1 MGLSG
6 RQAAVFG
13 SGLVLGVAAVGA
25 WVVLND
31 RPPPPR
37 VAADVTARPVAA
49 AAPTAAPQARTDCGF
64 EPIAAKGEE
73 GDGQLPLPKDFSG
86 KTGAELEAVLVAGK
100 EAAAA
105 GRARDAEVA
114 FISACRAAKEAS
126 DQAMRLADAKYQL
139 ARHYALLAQSDGAS
153 KRSEMLQRAEKLYAD
168 SAFAFAAR
176 HGNGYDK
183 VGFANQGLAAVRQA
197 LAQAGVPA
205 QADTAAMGAAAGTDA
220 KAKPSTPATVAAA
233 PKPAPATMAAA
244 PTPAPVPA
252 PAPVAKSAAPKA
264 DPAPAAKADA
274 APADTDVVRAP
285 ARPAAT
291 AHAGRSRSDPA
302 ATAQAAKPRSEPV
315 PVRKAPAPA
324 GVAAR
329 SPKPSFDC
337 SKARSASEKMICS
350 DPELAQMD
358 RDLGRVHARARAQA
372 ADGRAF
378 QRESDREWT
387 RREQE
392 CRDRECLVDWYAQRR
407 AQLESPPAVEREP
420 GVAAGEAHAPADTED

>member
-1 MGLSG
+1 MGITA

-31 RPPPPR
+31 REPRPR
-37 VAADVTARPVAA
+37 VAADVTAKPAA
-49 AAPTAAPQARTDCGF
+49 TAQPTAAPQARTDCGF
-64 EPIAAKGEE
+64 EPIAAKGEQ

-86 KTGAELEAVLVAGK
+86 KTGVELEAVLVAGK

-105 GRARDAEVA
+105 GRTRDAEVA
-114 FISACRAAKEAS
+114 FISACRAANEAA
-126 DQAMRLADAKYQL
+126 DQPMRLADAKYQL
-139 ARHYALLAQSDGAS
+139 ARHYAQLAQSDGAS
-153 KRSEMLQRAEKLYAD
+153 KRTEMLQRAEKLYAD

-183 VGFANQGLAAVRQA
+183 VGFANQGLAQVRQA

-205 QADTAAMGAAAGTDA
+205 QADTAAMGAAPGPGE
-220 KAKPSTPATVAAA
+220 KAKPSTPPTAAAA
-233 PKPAPATMAAA
+233 PKPAPAPVAAA
-244 PTPAPVPA
+244 PVPAPAPA
-252 PAPVAKSAAPKA
+252 PAPVAKSTAP
-264 DPAPAAKADA
+264 KADA
-274 APADTDVVRAP
+274 APAETDVVRAP
-285 ARPAAT
+285 ARPATT
-291 AHAGRSRSDPA
+291 AQAGKPRAEST
-302 ATAQAAKPRSEPV
+302 ATAQAAKPRSEPA

-324 GVAAR
+324 VAAAR

-337 SKARSASEKMICS
+337 SKARSTSEKMICS

-358 RDLGRVHARARAQA
+358 RDLGRAHARARAQA

-407 AQLESPPAVEREP
+407 AQLDQPERGP
-420 GVAAGEAHAPADTED
+420 VTAAGEAYAPAEAED